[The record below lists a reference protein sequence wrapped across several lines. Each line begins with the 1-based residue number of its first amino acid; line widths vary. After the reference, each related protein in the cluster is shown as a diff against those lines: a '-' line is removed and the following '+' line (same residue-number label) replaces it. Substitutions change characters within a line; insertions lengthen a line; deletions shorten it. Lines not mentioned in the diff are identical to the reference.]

1 MAEIFSRDE
10 LDQCSKEVLITLFLN
25 LQEQMIEM
33 NGKLDRL
40 AEQLAVAQNHRY
52 GRKSEKLDVIEGQLC
67 FNINS

>member
-1 MAEIFSRDE
+1 
-10 LDQCSKEVLITLFLN
+10 
-25 LQEQMIEM
+25 M

-67 FNINS
+67 FNFNEAERRRSQ